1 VGRDEELRSLKD
13 QFDGV
18 ERESKPRLVTIVG
31 PAGIGKSRLAWEFEK
46 YLDGFVETILWHE
59 GRSPSYGEGISYW
72 ALAEMVRQRARI
84 AEFDEPDVVRRRIGE
99 LLVETIVDETERRW
113 IEPRLAGL
121 LGVDELP
128 TESREELFAAWR
140 TFFERL
146 AATSTTLLVFWDLQ
160 WADQGL
166 LDFIEHLLTWART
179 SPILVLA
186 EARPELYERRPGWGA
201 AVRSA
206 SSIRLEPLTAAQMR
220 TLLLGLVPGLTESVL
235 RAVVDRAEG
244 IPLYAVET
252 LRMLVDRGVLARDAD
267 ADRFVLVAEL
277 PTLTIPETLHALIA
291 ARLDALP
298 PDERSLVSDASV
310 LGLTFTLTSLEAV
323 SGLDHSALTTNL
335 DRLIR
340 HQVVVLELAVALGYL
355 DQAITVTTDP
365 QEQAVLHERAA
376 TVAMEAA
383 RIGDA
388 LAHADDAERIFAS
401 RADRLGVL
409 RSRTVRAQIKLAEH
423 GDVAAIPIL
432 EAALRDVADLPPGPE
447 IAMAQSEL
455 ARALMLSSDPT
466 AIDWADK
473 VLARPDLVSADVL
486 VETSITRSTAL
497 LNARRFL
504 EGEIGLRGALLAADR
519 IGDTFAA
526 LRARNNLLGALE
538 PVDLEATLAL
548 IREMYDIAQ
557 RFGQRT
563 WVQQAIGS
571 GAAIAFD
578 AGRWDDWIPEI
589 EEEEPMATDVYRL
602 WFRSELAIR
611 MAYRGQVVEALATI
625 EEALASEAV
634 TASVQAMATQHHV
647 LAEIRMLEGRWD
659 EAFEGTREGWELSEI
674 AHSSIRLALFAAVAA
689 GDLERLRQAVAA
701 ADRFED
707 KQPMSVAVRQM
718 GDVFLALMAGRWS
731 DARTGFIAAVGTLET
746 THYRR
751 VLAGFQMA
759 VGHLAD
765 DRFPEAAEALSEAEA
780 FFAECGAGSVVTSY
794 RATAARAKA
803 VVAGGPADRPDTG
816 ARRRDVPVT

>member
-1 VGRDEELRSLKD
+1 
-13 QFDGV
+13 
-18 ERESKPRLVTIVG
+18 
-31 PAGIGKSRLAWEFEK
+31 
-46 YLDGFVETILWHE
+46 
-59 GRSPSYGEGISYW
+59 
-72 ALAEMVRQRARI
+72 
-84 AEFDEPDVVRRRIGE
+84 
-99 LLVETIVDETERRW
+99 
-113 IEPRLAGL
+113 
-121 LGVDELP
+121 VDELP

-140 TFFERL
+140 TFFER
-146 AATSTTLLVFWDLQ
+146 AAASSTTMLVFWDLQ

-206 SSIRLEPLTAAQMR
+206 TSIRLEPLTGAHMR

-235 RAVVDRAEG
+235 TAVVDRAEG

-252 LRMLVDRGVLARDAD
+252 LRMLVDRGVLARDAG
-267 ADRFVLVAEL
+267 AGRFVLVAEL

-323 SGLDHSALTTNL
+323 SRFDRSAVTTDLDGLV
-335 DRLIR
+335 R
-340 HQVVVLELAVALGYL
+340 HQVMLLDSDPLSPERGQYRFVQGVVREVAYQSLAKRERRAKHLAAARHFESLGDEELAGVLASHYLAAHGATPAGPEADALGAQARVALRAAADRATALHSLAVALGYL
-355 DQAITVTTDP
+355 DEAITVTTDP
-365 QEQAVLHERAA
+365 EEQAVLHERAA

-388 LAHADDAERIFAS
+388 LAHADDAERIFGS

-432 EAALRDVADLPPGPE
+432 EAALREVADLPPGPE
-447 IAMAQSEL
+447 IAMAQSEF

-473 VLARPDLVSADVL
+473 VLARPDLVSANVL

-519 IGDTFAA
+519 LGDTFAA

-563 WVQQAIGS
+563 WVQQALGS

-578 AGRWDDWIPEI
+578 AGRWDDWIAEI
-589 EEEEPMATDVYRL
+589 GEEEPMATEVYRL

-611 MAYRGQVVEALATI
+611 MAYRGQIADALAII
-625 EEALASEAV
+625 EQALASDAV

-659 EAFEGTREGWELSEI
+659 EAFEGTREGWGLSEI
-674 AHSSIRLALFAAVAA
+674 AHNSVRLAMFAAVAA
-689 GDLERLRQAVAA
+689 GDLERLHEALAV

-707 KQPMSVAVRQM
+707 AQPMSVAVRQM
-718 GDVFLALMAGRWS
+718 GDVFVAIMAGRWS
-731 DARTGFIAAVGTLET
+731 DARTGFIPAVGTLET

-765 DRFPEAAEALSEAEA
+765 DRFPEAADALSEAGS
-780 FFAECGAGSVVTSY
+780 FFAERGAGSVVTSY
-794 RATAARAKA
+794 RAMAARAEA
-803 VVAGGPADRPDTG
+803 VAVGGQVDRPDAA
-816 ARRRDVPVT
+816 ARWRDAPVT